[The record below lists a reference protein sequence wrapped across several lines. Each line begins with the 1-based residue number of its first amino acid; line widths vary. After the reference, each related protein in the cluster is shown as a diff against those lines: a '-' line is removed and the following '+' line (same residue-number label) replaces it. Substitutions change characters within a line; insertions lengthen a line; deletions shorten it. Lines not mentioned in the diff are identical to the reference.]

1 LYALLVDYSVL
12 ILLKTIFLIVLKISS
27 LQLKALSTMSN
38 ITANP
43 SRAVGVFNA
52 DVCKT
57 IQLSLT
63 FQNMSSFDIVHFRF
77 FFQMDC
83 SWL

>member
-1 LYALLVDYSVL
+1 
-12 ILLKTIFLIVLKISS
+12 
-27 LQLKALSTMSN
+27 MSN

-63 FQNMSSFDIVHFRF
+63 FQNMSSFDIVHFRIF
-77 FFQMDC
+77 FK
-83 SWL
+83 WAALGYRLPRAN